1 MVAVKKN
8 LVRRLYIFI
17 CIWLIVISSLVFSN
31 ISHARI
37 TNPIP
42 EKIEK
47 SKLIIGFEEIAQIP
61 GSGT

>member
-1 MVAVKKN
+1 M
-8 LVRRLYIFI
+8 
-17 CIWLIVISSLVFSN
+17 ISSLVFSN

-47 SKLIIGFEEIAQIP
+47 SKLIVGFEEIAQIP
-61 GSGT
+61 GSGTGRNKVARLNFLTNAGEHNS